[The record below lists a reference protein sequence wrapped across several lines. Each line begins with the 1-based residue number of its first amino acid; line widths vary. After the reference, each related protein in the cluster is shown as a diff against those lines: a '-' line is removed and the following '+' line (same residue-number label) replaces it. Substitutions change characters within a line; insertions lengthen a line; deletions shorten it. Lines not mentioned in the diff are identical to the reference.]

1 MKKVVLIID
10 DHEAMREMLSDRIES
25 MGFDHE
31 QAESQNAAREL
42 LRKRRFDLILLDQ
55 ELPVRKGKP
64 TNKQVGRNLLAQ
76 IREEGLNQETP
87 IIIVTGH
94 DGNDPMVACDF
105 MRNGADYFL
114 PKIMI
119 DHLEAKI
126 REVFSKPLAKNGK
139 AAPSDKAKPTLKPF
153 PGGKLEFVADGVFLG
168 DFLLASHSS
177 TIGRVLREL
186 ARQAASGKRRSR
198 SGKSLAESLELDRGS
213 PAIAEAVS
221 PFRRQIEAEMRAAG
235 FEADSDT
242 IIASGKGG
250 YELAQS
256 IEVAADS
263 VEKLPTET
271 TEPTARDRMTWFI
284 GEAEA
289 GRKPRKSLYM
299 RHFGISESTWKRDL
313 KVLSTKFEVVGTGSG
328 AFYRRKL

>member
-1 MKKVVLIID
+1 
-10 DHEAMREMLSDRIES
+10 
-25 MGFDHE
+25 
-31 QAESQNAAREL
+31 
-42 LRKRRFDLILLDQ
+42 
-55 ELPVRKGKP
+55 
-64 TNKQVGRNLLAQ
+64 
-76 IREEGLNQETP
+76 
-87 IIIVTGH
+87 
-94 DGNDPMVACDF
+94 

-177 TIGRVLREL
+177 TIGRVLHEL

-198 SGKSLAESLELDRGS
+198 SGKSLAESLGLDRGS

-221 PFRRQIEAEMRAAG
+221 PFRRQIEADLRAAG

-250 YELAQS
+250 YELARS
-256 IEVAADS
+256 IEVAAEAL
-263 VEKLPTET
+263 EKVPTERV
-271 TEPTARDRMTWFI
+271 EINAEQRIEWFI
-284 GEAEA
+284 NQAKLGERPCKANYVA
-289 GRKPRKSLYM
+289 
-299 RHFGISESTWKRDL
+299 HFQLSPSTWKRDL
-313 KVLSTKFEVVGTGSG
+313 KSISQVLIQVGHG
-328 AFYRRKL
+328 ARAYYQLKKKNDP